1 MEQEPAPKHGLESMK
16 FMQVG
21 KQREIDQ
28 HKQELKDL
36 SRMMNGDDVMEIE
49 DSPEE

>member
-1 MEQEPAPKHGLESMK
+1 MK

-21 KQREIDQ
+21 KQREVDH